1 MRKRV
6 IAIILAVCFCA
17 VLMPSVARADLS
29 DAERAA
35 YTAYLEVLQ
44 NNKKGID
51 CYDWQKGY
59 TLELDE
65 ETLEVLPLTE
75 ETCSRPV
82 VLCDIYGDYIP
93 ELIYIGDAEPGYY
106 DGRCYTNESWINLHI
121 LTYKNGKAVS
131 IYEEDWY
138 GWGDAALTYHLY
150 QIRDSKELYIESAI
164 GDVDFE
170 DITYRLMEGRDGLL
184 HKEAVCSHGWDED
197 DKVFYHGASGL
208 SITEFQYN
216 EKIRSLQAKTTS
228 VLMYSMWMDETTMS
242 FIKKNGCPAMT
253 CDEAISFLRS
263 KLNESPITTLDNL
276 LKDSTQYNNDIAS
289 LAAELCLATYTA
301 NNTSKDVNKYLNRLG
316 FVDENIY
323 SNNYGG
329 SLAYTVASKQY
340 AGSGADGMLVIVA
353 QGSTNPY
360 ELSQDAFTSAGEI
373 INGQETYDIVRDFY
387 KDIMNGIKKVTQSDK
402 EYRTLVCGH
411 SLGGAAANLVAASLT
426 RGYYGKENVFCYTF
440 GAIDSIT
447 NKTLQTKGYENIH
460 NVYNLLD
467 TWSPYQYGKSLP
479 SWAGRMTGKFGEIN
493 SFSCE
498 FRTEDQQNEIAALQ
512 MWNSVNHQ
520 MHNYVTAVQSGIVE
534 VNYRLWNSNCSVIAC
549 PVDVFVYRN
558 GECIG
563 KVEKNEV
570 SKETDAIEILVESD
584 VKFIYYPDNA
594 AYELEIKAYDSGEM
608 IYSVFSPQEGT
619 SCIIENIELQPEKS
633 FQTEVSSATEVSET
647 KFYVLGNDG
656 APVRTVNEDGTE
668 TDLPL
673 SPPTVAPS
681 TAPPTANSTTSAPQA
696 YVTIVNV
703 KNKASVRKDASSDTK
718 RLGYVYNDET
728 YPLIAVK
735 GQWYKI
741 QYKSDVIG
749 YVHKDYIRATNEHLV
764 PHTENEWEA
773 ITPAPTKQPTPKP
786 TPTQSVYV
794 TEPPAADYT
803 ADMLQSEPSAS
814 PIIIETET
822 EVRAEETTVPAEPPI
837 ITDISEKKPNGMVLS
852 EDDTL
857 KDSWLLFVLI
867 GASATLVIILI
878 CIAAI
883 LIHRKRTSSRRLLD
897 DTDDFE
903 EVDEFEEV

>member
-263 KLNESPITTLDNL
+263 KLTESPITTLDNL
-276 LKDSTQYNNDIAS
+276 LKDSTQYNNDIAL
-289 LAAELCLATYTA
+289 LAAKMCDATYTG
-301 NNTSKDVNKYLNRLG
+301 NSTYSSDKDVREYLYSLG

-329 SLAYTVASKQY
+329 SLAYTVASKPY

-353 QGSTNPY
+353 QGSTNDY
-360 ELSQDAFTSAGEI
+360 ERFQDAFSGSGEM
-373 INGQETYDIVRDFY
+373 INGQETYDLVRDFY
-387 KDIMNGIKKVTQSDK
+387 KDIMSGIKKVTQSGK

-447 NKTLQTKGYENIH
+447 NKTLQTNGYENIH
-460 NVYNLLD
+460 NVYNKLD
-467 TWSPYQYGKSLP
+467 TWSPYQYGALLP
-479 SWAGRMTGKFGEIN
+479 SGMGRMNGKFGEIN
-493 SFSCE
+493 YFIHE
-498 FRTEDQQNEIAALQ
+498 FRVGDQLKQTDFDQ
-512 MWNSVNHQ
+512 MMASINHQ
-520 MHNYVTAVQSGIVE
+520 ISNYVAAIQNGYVE
-534 VNYRLWNSNCSVIAC
+534 ANRERWKRGYSAIAC

-558 GECIG
+558 GEYIG

-735 GQWYKI
+735 GEWYKI
-741 QYKSDVIG
+741 QYKSDVVG
-749 YVHKDYIRATNEHLV
+749 YVHEDYIRATNEYLV
-764 PHTENEWEA
+764 PHMENEWEA

-786 TPTQSVYV
+786 TPTEAVYV
-794 TEPPAADYT
+794 TEPPAAENT
-803 ADMLQSEPSAS
+803 SEMPQPEPSAS
-814 PIIIETET
+814 LIITETET
-822 EVRAEETTVPAEPPI
+822 EVPLVLAEETTVPTASPVT
-837 ITDISEKKPNGMVLS
+837 TDVSEKKPNGIVLS
-852 EDDTL
+852 EDNPK

-867 GASATLVIILI
+867 GIGVTAVATLVCVATILI
-878 CIAAI
+878 RRN
-883 LIHRKRTSSRRLLD
+883 RKASRRFQD

-903 EVDEFEEV
+903 EV